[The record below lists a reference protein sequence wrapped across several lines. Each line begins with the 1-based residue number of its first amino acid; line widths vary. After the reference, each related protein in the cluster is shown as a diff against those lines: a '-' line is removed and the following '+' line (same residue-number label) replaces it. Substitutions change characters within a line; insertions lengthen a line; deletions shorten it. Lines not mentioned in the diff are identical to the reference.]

1 MKQNRKFAL
10 STIALLIQ
18 VAIATQANAEAREIP
33 VNKTT
38 DYIGLITNDE
48 EQVWTDDSI
57 IVNKY
62 IQPYWE
68 KNKPHRKL
76 GVVTT
81 GKGDNGNLEVN
92 GFYGILSYAERELN
106 YKPELYIKSNN
117 DIIFN
122 NNFQSVYIQ
131 PYSNTVNLEAKGKI
145 DFNLNLLEKAAD
157 DKGNEYLVNDKSLV
171 RYINY
176 TSDNSK
182 GSLSL
187 TSKKGNHLN
196 LKAKIHNGIHHS
208 GIVNHLNTNVNLTAT
223 EGDNVISLNAQ
234 LMDEIA
240 DPANFSTSSYLR
252 GIETAFKSHT
262 TLVGENNK
270 VSITTE
276 GNGLGLGLGKR
287 NPSNDSPYSGHTTGI
302 FVNNQS
308 NNLTDPTIDKF
319 SSVNLKATKGNNE
332 VDINVRNHSSV
343 KGIVAIQ
350 NAKATIEAEEGNN
363 IIKVRNPDLNT
374 PIEKAEGE
382 HYRAGIQSATDTKV
396 TLTAKN
402 NIVEVSGNLMNQ
414 EGFQVFAN
422 ASITA
427 TAKENNEIT
436 VENAA
441 YSSDGVATLI
451 PQANDRP
458 SLTNDGNKIILEAGK
473 DNIIT
478 MRATDAD
485 MDYLENST
493 VLKETDYYKDKKGS
507 NGIFSA
513 GDKSLV
519 KLTGENNYILTEL
532 SDKARA
538 FKHNGVM
545 SQDGAKVEITA
556 KEDNAIAGANNGSNA
571 NTQATVTIDGKNNT
585 ILAFQNGMKAFGKGK
600 QTVTATEKNEI
611 IGGETG
617 VLTANEDSSVTLKGE
632 NNKVSAKLGL
642 YAFDQSQ
649 QTLTATEDNTIN
661 VKHEGIKSENKATIN
676 LTATNKN
683 SINSTAEN
691 SQGIVT
697 LNEGKVSLGA
707 NENVIS
713 AKLKGIESDSKSTVT
728 LTAGDKNEIKDA
740 QFGIYS
746 LNESHV
752 SLSSKN
758 QNTIESTNVGS
769 YAQDKGIINI
779 DGKDNHISGGN
790 FALVSDKSGKQTVIA
805 TNGNKITS
813 RESGIYANENS
824 SVSLTASNNIINSTN
839 VGISSLN
846 NAKVDVN
853 GQIKLSSKIAN
864 HASTE
869 GRINLNYAD
878 KSEITGATISNGG
891 NIAIKPLDL
900 SHHMVTLTGDVLAV
914 NKGKVELDFTPN
926 SRLVGRLDNFSGLTD
941 SKHKDLFDQY
951 VTKLDSKSAG
961 EINLNLAKDALWT
974 MTGQSWMDK
983 LSGEGTVDFDSNSKT
998 SGRALH
1004 IGELVGANKFLM
1016 HLNKDGIHSD
1026 MLYVKKGTSTPQEV
1040 VVKNL
1045 SEVLDSMNYGDRLR
1059 FATVRENSG
1068 NEFVNGKKYIDDT
1081 HLMEQALTVE
1091 YSDHKTDPS
1100 NNDDYNR
1107 RFNGETMT
1115 AEKAGN
1121 TDVDAMYGGEHR
1133 KNVYLVKQ
1141 ATGNPSRN
1149 VKNINDMFDSTAH
1162 YVFTLDTY
1170 TKREGER
1177 AFSTLDKKEGD
1188 WIRLT
1193 HTRVIQSDAFRFH
1206 NNDFEIGYDRFS
1218 LNEQEKKRKWGIS
1231 FDYGHGRTS
1240 LWNTFGKG
1248 RIRKYEL
1255 ALYNTTQYIDKEGD
1269 ETGYIDNVLKIGKLR
1284 NRVIARNHMG
1294 KLWGTGKYSN
1304 TLFSIS
1310 TEYGRRKFLDDDKLW
1325 RITPQVQL
1333 QYSYLR
1339 GAGYRLDNGINVNLS
1354 HVNSLIGRLGLD
1366 VVRKFDEGK
1375 KLFYIKGNILH
1386 EFLGSR
1392 SFKAFEGNSNYA
1404 QKWNTRGT
1412 WYSAGLG
1419 YNARTGKKTN
1429 VFADAEKEFSG
1440 GKKGSYNI
1448 RLSVSHQFD

>member
-1026 MLYVKKGTSTPQEV
+1026 MLYVKK
-1040 VVKNL
+1040 
-1045 SEVLDSMNYGDRLR
+1045 
-1059 FATVRENSG
+1059 
-1068 NEFVNGKKYIDDT
+1068 
-1081 HLMEQALTVE
+1081 
-1091 YSDHKTDPS
+1091 
-1100 NNDDYNR
+1100 
-1107 RFNGETMT
+1107 
-1115 AEKAGN
+1115 
-1121 TDVDAMYGGEHR
+1121 
-1133 KNVYLVKQ
+1133 
-1141 ATGNPSRN
+1141 RN
-1149 VKNINDMFDSTAH
+1149 VHSARSRRQKSVRSA
-1162 YVFTLDTY
+1162 
-1170 TKREGER
+1170 R
-1177 AFSTLDKKEGD
+1177 
-1188 WIRLT
+1188 
-1193 HTRVIQSDAFRFH
+1193 Q
-1206 NNDFEIGYDRFS
+1206 
-1218 LNEQEKKRKWGIS
+1218 
-1231 FDYGHGRTS
+1231 
-1240 LWNTFGKG
+1240 
-1248 RIRKYEL
+1248 YEL
-1255 ALYNTTQYIDKEGD
+1255 RRPPAFCDC
-1269 ETGYIDNVLKIGKLR
+1269 
-1284 NRVIARNHMG
+1284 
-1294 KLWGTGKYSN
+1294 S
-1304 TLFSIS
+1304 
-1310 TEYGRRKFLDDDKLW
+1310 RKF
-1325 RITPQVQL
+1325 RQ
-1333 QYSYLR
+1333 
-1339 GAGYRLDNGINVNLS
+1339 
-1354 HVNSLIGRLGLD
+1354 
-1366 VVRKFDEGK
+1366 
-1375 KLFYIKGNILH
+1375 
-1386 EFLGSR
+1386 
-1392 SFKAFEGNSNYA
+1392 
-1404 QKWNTRGT
+1404 
-1412 WYSAGLG
+1412 
-1419 YNARTGKKTN
+1419 
-1429 VFADAEKEFSG
+1429 
-1440 GKKGSYNI
+1440 
-1448 RLSVSHQFD
+1448 

>member
-18 VAIATQANAEAREIP
+18 SVVAMQANAEAREIP

-92 GFYGILSYAERELN
+92 GFYGILSYADRGLE

-117 DIIFN
+117 DITFN

-131 PYSNTVNLEAKGKI
+131 PHSNSVNLEAKGKI
-145 DFNLNLLEKAAD
+145 DFNLNLLEKALD
-157 DKGNEYLVNDKSLV
+157 SNKQEYLVNDKSLV
-171 RYINY
+171 KYLNY
-176 TSDNSK
+176 TTDGTK

-187 TSKKGNHLN
+187 TSKLGNHLN
-196 LKAKIHNGIHHS
+196 LNAKIHKGIHHS

-223 EGDNVISLNAQ
+223 EGDNVISLNGQ
-234 LMDEIA
+234 LMDNIT
-240 DPANFSTSSYLR
+240 DSNNFTSSSYLS

-262 TLVGENNK
+262 NLTGENNRI
-270 VSITTE
+270 SITTK
-276 GNGLGLGLGKR
+276 GGGLGLGKR
-287 NPSNDSPYSGHTTGI
+287 NPTDASPYSDHTTGI
-302 FVNNQS
+302 FVNNQPS
-308 NNLTDPTIDKF
+308 NLTDPTIDKF
-319 SSVNLKATKGNNE
+319 SSVSLKATKGNNE

-343 KGIVAIQ
+343 KGIIATH
-350 NAKATIEAEEGNN
+350 NSKATLEAEEGNN
-363 IIKVRNPDLNT
+363 IIKVKNPDLNT
-374 PIEKAEGE
+374 PIERAEGE
-382 HYRAGIQSATDTKV
+382 HYRTGIQSSTDSQV

-402 NIVEVSGNLMNQ
+402 NIVEVGGNPMYE
-414 EGFQVFAN
+414 EGLQVSAN
-422 ASITA
+422 SSITA

-441 YSSDGVATLI
+441 YGSDGVSTLI
-451 PQANDRP
+451 PQANGRP

-478 MRATDAD
+478 MKATDAD
-485 MDYLENST
+485 MDYLENSA
-493 VLKETDYYKDKKGS
+493 VLKETGFYKDKKGS
-507 NGIFSA
+507 NGILSA
-513 GDKSLV
+513 GETSLV
-519 KLTGENNYILTEL
+519 KLTGENNYVITDL

-538 FKHNGVM
+538 FEHNGVI

-556 KEDNAIAGANNGSNA
+556 TENNAIAGANDGSNA
-571 NTQATVTIDGKNNT
+571 HTQATVTIDGKNNT
-585 ILAFQNGMKAFGKGK
+585 ILAFQNGMKAFGKGQ
-600 QTVTATEKNEI
+600 QTVTASEKNEI
-611 IGGETG
+611 IGGGTG
-617 VLTANEDSSVTLKGE
+617 VWTRHEGSHIALNGKENQVSS
-632 NNKVSAKLGL
+632 KLGL
-642 YAFDQSQ
+642 YASEKSQ
-649 QTLTATEDNTIN
+649 QTLKAEDKNEINGSNVAIYSDDSTINLDSQKSNIVNLNVNSKADKTVNIFASNNGSILLTAKEDNTIN
-661 VKHEGIKSENKATIN
+661 AKHEGIKSDTKASVTLAAGSNTIN
-676 LTATNKN
+676 ASET
-683 SINSTAEN
+683 
-691 SQGIVT
+691 
-697 LNEGKVSLGA
+697 
-707 NENVIS
+707 
-713 AKLKGIESDSKSTVT
+713 
-728 LTAGDKNEIKDA
+728 
-740 QFGIYS
+740 GIYS
-746 LNESHV
+746 LNS
-752 SLSSKN
+752 
-758 QNTIESTNVGS
+758 
-769 YAQDKGIINI
+769 
-779 DGKDNHISGGN
+779 
-790 FALVSDKSGKQTVIA
+790 
-805 TNGNKITS
+805 
-813 RESGIYANENS
+813 
-824 SVSLTASNNIINSTN
+824 
-839 VGISSLN
+839 
-846 NAKVDVN
+846 AKVDVN

-878 KSEITGATISNGG
+878 KSEITGATLSNGG
-891 NIAIKPLDL
+891 NIAIKPLDF
-900 SHHMVTLTGDVLAV
+900 STHTMALTGDVLSV
-914 NKGKVELDFTPN
+914 NKGKVELNLTPN
-926 SRLVGRLDNFSGLTD
+926 SHLVGRLDNFAKFD
-941 SKHKDLFDQY
+941 HPEHKNLFNRYVNDLDA
-951 VTKLDSKSAG
+951 KSAG
-961 EINLNLAKDALWT
+961 TINLNLAKDAVWT

-1004 IGELVGANKFLM
+1004 IGELAGANKFLM

-1045 SEVLDSMNYGDRLR
+1045 SEVLDSMNYGERLR
-1059 FATVRENSG
+1059 FATVTDSK

-1081 HLMEQALTVE
+1081 HLMEDALTVE
-1091 YSDHKTDPS
+1091 YSAHNGDK
-1100 NNDDYNR
+1100 NNEDAYNKS
-1107 RFNGETMT
+1107 FNGSEMT
-1115 AEKAGN
+1115 TEKAGN
-1121 TDVDAMYGGEHR
+1121 NYIDQTYAGGNR
-1133 KNVYLVKQ
+1133 QNVYLVKQ

-1149 VKNINDMFDSTAH
+1149 IKNINDMFDSTAH
-1162 YVFTLDTY
+1162 YAFTLDTY

-1193 HTRVIQSDAFRFH
+1193 HTRLIQSNAFRFH

-1240 LWNTFGKG
+1240 LWNAFGKG
-1248 RIRKYEL
+1248 KIRKYEL

-1294 KLWGTGKYSN
+1294 QLWGKGKYSN

-1325 RITPQVQL
+1325 RITPQAQL

-1392 SFKAFEGNSNYA
+1392 SFRAFEGNSDYA

-1419 YNARTGKKTN
+1419 YNVRTGKKTN

>member
-18 VAIATQANAEAREIP
+18 SVVAMQANAEAREIS
-33 VNKTT
+33 VDKTT

-92 GFYGILSYAERELN
+92 GFYGILSYADRGLE

-117 DIIFN
+117 DITFN

-131 PYSNTVNLEAKGKI
+131 PHSNSVNLEAKGKI
-145 DFNLNLLEKAAD
+145 DFNLNLLEKALD
-157 DKGNEYLVNDKSLV
+157 SNKQEYLVNDKSLV
-171 RYINY
+171 KYLNY
-176 TSDNSK
+176 TTDGTK

-187 TSKKGNHLN
+187 TSKLGNHLN
-196 LKAKIHNGIHHS
+196 LNAKIHKGIHHS
-208 GIVNHLNTNVNLTAT
+208 GIVNYLNTNVNLTAA
-223 EGDNVISLNAQ
+223 EGDNVISLNGQ
-234 LMDEIA
+234 LMDNIT
-240 DPANFSTSSYLR
+240 DSNNFTSSSYLS

-262 TLVGENNK
+262 NLTGENNRI
-270 VSITTE
+270 SITTK
-276 GNGLGLGLGKR
+276 GGGLGLGKR
-287 NPSNDSPYSGHTTGI
+287 NPTDASPYSDHTTGI
-302 FVNNQS
+302 FVNNQPS
-308 NNLTDPTIDKF
+308 NLTDPTIDKF
-319 SSVNLKATKGNNE
+319 SSVSLKATKGNNE

-343 KGIVAIQ
+343 KGIIATH
-350 NAKATIEAEEGNN
+350 NSKATLEAEEGNN
-363 IIKVRNPDLNT
+363 IIKVKNPDLNT
-374 PIEKAEGE
+374 PIERAEGE
-382 HYRAGIQSATDTKV
+382 HYRTGIQSSTDSQV

-402 NIVEVSGNLMNQ
+402 NIVEVGGNPMYE
-414 EGFQVFAN
+414 EGLQVSAN
-422 ASITA
+422 SSITA

-441 YSSDGVATLI
+441 YNSDGLATLI

-478 MRATDAD
+478 MKATDAD
-485 MDYLENST
+485 MDYLENSA
-493 VLKETDYYKDKKGS
+493 VLKETDHYKGKKGS
-507 NGIFSA
+507 NGILSA

-519 KLTGENNYILTEL
+519 KLTGKNNYILTEL

-538 FKHNGVM
+538 FEHNGVV
-545 SQDGAKVEITA
+545 SQDGAKVGITA
-556 KEDNAIAGANNGSNA
+556 KEDNAIAGANDGSNA
-571 NTQATVTIDGKNNT
+571 HTQATVTIDGKNNT
-585 ILAFQNGMKAFGKGK
+585 ILAFQNGMKAFGKGQ
-600 QTVTATEKNEI
+600 QTVTASEKNEI
-611 IGGETG
+611 IGGGTG
-617 VLTANEDSSVTLKGE
+617 VWTRHEGSHIALNGKENQVSS
-632 NNKVSAKLGL
+632 KLGL
-642 YAFDQSQ
+642 YASEKSQ
-649 QTLTATEDNTIN
+649 QTLKAEDKNEINGSNVAIYSDDSTINLDSQKSNIVNLNVNSKADKTVNIFASNNGSILLTAKEDNTIN
-661 VKHEGIKSENKATIN
+661 AKHEGIKSDTKASVTLAARNNTIN
-676 LTATNKN
+676 ASET
-683 SINSTAEN
+683 
-691 SQGIVT
+691 
-697 LNEGKVSLGA
+697 
-707 NENVIS
+707 
-713 AKLKGIESDSKSTVT
+713 
-728 LTAGDKNEIKDA
+728 
-740 QFGIYS
+740 GIYS
-746 LNESHV
+746 LNS
-752 SLSSKN
+752 
-758 QNTIESTNVGS
+758 
-769 YAQDKGIINI
+769 A
-779 DGKDNHISGGN
+779 
-790 FALVSDKSGKQTVIA
+790 
-805 TNGNKITS
+805 KI
-813 RESGIYANENS
+813 
-824 SVSLTASNNIINSTN
+824 
-839 VGISSLN
+839 
-846 NAKVDVN
+846 DVN

-878 KSEITGATISNGG
+878 KSEITGATIANGG
-891 NIAIKPLDL
+891 NIAIKPLNF
-900 SHHMVTLTGDVLAV
+900 STNTMTLTGDVLSA
-914 NKGKVELDFTPN
+914 NNGKVELDFTPN
-926 SRLVGRLDNFSGLTD
+926 SHLVGRLDNFAGLNNPT
-941 SKHKDLFDQY
+941 HKDLFNRY
-951 VTKLDSKSAG
+951 VNNLEGKSAG

-1004 IGELVGANKFLM
+1004 IGELAGANKFLM

-1121 TDVDAMYGGEHR
+1121 TDVDAMYGSEHR

-1141 ATGNPSRN
+1141 TTGNPSRN

-1162 YVFTLDTY
+1162 YAFTLDTY

-1193 HTRVIQSDAFRFH
+1193 HTRLIQSNAFRFH

-1248 RIRKYEL
+1248 KIRKYEL

-1294 KLWGTGKYSN
+1294 QLWGKGKYSN

-1325 RITPQVQL
+1325 RITPQAQL

-1366 VVRKFDEGK
+1366 VVRKFDEDK
-1375 KLFYIKGNILH
+1375 KLFYVKGNILH

-1392 SFKAFEGNSNYA
+1392 SFKAFEGNSSYA

>member
-18 VAIATQANAEAREIP
+18 AALCFDVNAAEYEVEDVNYVGLYDDPQRPGPVATWKGDKITVANYIA
-33 VNKTT
+33 
-38 DYIGLITNDE
+38 
-48 EQVWTDDSI
+48 
-57 IVNKY
+57 
-62 IQPYWE
+62 PYWE
-68 KNKPHRKL
+68 KNKDWRKL
-76 GVVTT
+76 ELITT
-81 GKGDNGNLEVN
+81 GKNDNGNLAVN
-92 GFYGILSYAERELN
+92 GSYGILSYADKELE
-106 YKPELYIKSNN
+106 YKPELLLKSNN
-117 DIIFN
+117 DILFKN
-122 NNFQSVYIQ
+122 NLQSVEIN
-131 PYSNTVNLEAKGKI
+131 PYSNDVKLEAEGKI
-145 DFNLNLLEKAAD
+145 DFNLDIAEKALTQQGQ
-157 DKGNEYLVNDKSLV
+157 KFLVNDKSLV
-171 RYINY
+171 KYLNY
-176 TSDNSK
+176 TTDGTK

-187 TSKKGNHLN
+187 TSKLGNHLN
-196 LKAKIHNGIHHS
+196 LNAKIHKGIHHS

-223 EGDNVISLNAQ
+223 EGDNVISLNGQ
-234 LMDEIA
+234 LMDKIA
-240 DPANFSTSSYLR
+240 DPTNFSTSSYLR

-262 TLVGENNK
+262 KLTGENNK
-270 VSITTE
+270 ISIKTE
-276 GNGLGLGLGKR
+276 GDGLGLGKL
-287 NPSNDSPYSGHTTGI
+287 NPTNTNPYSGHTTGI
-302 FVNNQS
+302 FINNQP
-308 NNLTDPTIDKF
+308 NNLNQPTIDEF

-343 KGIVAIQ
+343 KGIIATH
-350 NAKATIEAEEGNN
+350 NAKATLEAEEGNN
-363 IIKVRNPDLNT
+363 IIKVKNPDLKT
-374 PIEKAEGE
+374 PIERAEGE
-382 HYRAGIQSATDTKV
+382 HFRTGVQSSTDSQI
-396 TLTAKN
+396 TLIAKN
-402 NIVEVSGNLMNQ
+402 NIVEVSGNPMYQ
-414 EGFQVFAN
+414 EGLQVDSN
-422 ASITA
+422 SSITA

-441 YSSDGVATLI
+441 YGSDGVSTLI
-451 PQANDRP
+451 PQANGRP

-473 DNIIT
+473 DNVIT
-478 MRATDAD
+478 MKATDAD
-485 MDYLENST
+485 MDYLENSA
-493 VLKETDYYKDKKGS
+493 VLKETGFYKDKKGS
-507 NGIFSA
+507 NGILSA
-513 GDKSLV
+513 GETSLV
-519 KLTGENNYILTEL
+519 KLTGENNYVITDL

-538 FKHNGVM
+538 FEHNGVI

-571 NTQATVTIDGKNNT
+571 YTQATVTIDGKNNT
-585 ILAFQNGMKAFGKGK
+585 ILAFQNAMRAFGKGK

-617 VLTANEDSSVTLKGE
+617 VWTAGEDSSVTLKGE

-728 LTAGDKNEIKDA
+728 LTAGHKNEIKDA

-779 DGKDNHISGGN
+779 DSKDNHISGGN

-805 TNGNKITS
+805 TNENKITS
-813 RESGIYANENS
+813 RESGIYANGNS

-846 NAKVDVN
+846 NATIDVN

-864 HASTE
+864 HASTD
-869 GRINLNYAD
+869 GSIKLNYAN
-878 KSEITGATISNGG
+878 KSEITGATLSNGG
-891 NIAIKPLDL
+891 NIAIKPLDF
-900 SHHMVTLTGDVLAV
+900 STHTMALTGDVLSV
-914 NKGKVELDFTPN
+914 NKGKVELNLTPN
-926 SRLVGRLDNFSGLTD
+926 SHLVGRLDNFAKFD
-941 SKHKDLFDQY
+941 HPEHKNLFNRYVNDLDA
-951 VTKLDSKSAG
+951 KSAG
-961 EINLNLAKDALWT
+961 TINLNLAKDAVWT
-974 MTGQSWMDK
+974 MTGQSWLDK
-983 LSGEGTVDFDSNSKT
+983 LEGQGTIDFNNDAKT

-1004 IGELVGANKFLM
+1004 IGELAGANKFLM

-1100 NNDDYNR
+1100 NNEDYNR

-1121 TDVDAMYGGEHR
+1121 TDVDTMYGSEHR

-1149 VKNINDMFDSTAH
+1149 GKNINDMFDSTAH
-1162 YVFTLDTY
+1162 YAFTLDTY

-1193 HTRVIQSDAFRFH
+1193 HTRLIQSNAFRFH

-1248 RIRKYEL
+1248 KIRKYEL

-1294 KLWGTGKYSN
+1294 QLWGEGKYSN

>member
-18 VAIATQANAEAREIP
+18 SALCFEAEAHEYTNIQEMEWVSLFSDPQR
-33 VNKTT
+33 
-38 DYIGLITNDE
+38 DDDSLITLKDE
-48 EQVWTDDSI
+48 KITVKNY
-57 IVNKY
+57 IVPWWKKGENF
-62 IQPYWE
+62 
-68 KNKPHRKL
+68 RKL
-76 GVVTT
+76 ELITT
-81 GKGDNGNLEVN
+81 GKNDNGNLTVK
-92 GFYGILSYAERELN
+92 GSYGILSYADKELE
-106 YKPELYIKSNN
+106 YKPELLLKSNN
-117 DIIFN
+117 DILFKN
-122 NNFQSVYIQ
+122 NLQSVEIN
-131 PYSNTVNLEAKGKI
+131 PYSNDVKLEAEGKI
-145 DFNLNLLEKAAD
+145 DFNLDIAEKALTQQ
-157 DKGNEYLVNDKSLV
+157 GQEFLVNDKSLIK
-171 RYINY
+171 YLNY
-176 TSDNSK
+176 TTDGTK

-187 TSKKGNHLN
+187 TSKLGNHLN
-196 LKAKIHNGIHHS
+196 LNAKIHKGIHHS
-208 GIVNHLNTNVNLTAT
+208 GIVNYLNTNVNLTAT
-223 EGDNVISLNAQ
+223 EGDNVISLNGQ
-234 LMDEIA
+234 LMDNIT
-240 DPANFSTSSYLR
+240 DSNNFTSSSYLS

-262 TLVGENNK
+262 NLTGENNRI
-270 VSITTE
+270 SITTK
-276 GNGLGLGLGKR
+276 GGGLGLGKR
-287 NPSNDSPYSGHTTGI
+287 NPTDASPYSDHTTGI
-302 FVNNQS
+302 FVNNQPS
-308 NNLTDPTIDKF
+308 NLTDPTIDKF

-343 KGIVAIQ
+343 KGIIATH
-350 NAKATIEAEEGNN
+350 NAKATLEAEEGNN
-363 IIKVRNPDLNT
+363 IIRVKNPDLNT

-382 HYRAGIQSATDTKV
+382 HYRTGIQSGTDSKV
-396 TLTAKN
+396 TLIAKN
-402 NIVEVSGNLMNQ
+402 NIVEVAGNPMYQ
-414 EGFQVFAN
+414 EGVQVFSN
-422 ASITA
+422 SSIIA
-427 TAKENNEIT
+427 KAKENNEIT
-436 VENAA
+436 VENAV
-441 YSSDGVATLI
+441 YGSDGVATLK

-478 MRATDAD
+478 MKATDAD
-485 MDYLENST
+485 MDYLRNST
-493 VLKETDYYKDKKGS
+493 VLKETGFYKDKKGS
-507 NGIFSA
+507 NGILSA
-513 GDKSLV
+513 GDTSLV
-519 KLTGENNYILTEL
+519 KLTGENNYVITEL
-532 SDKARA
+532 SGKARA
-538 FKHNGVM
+538 FEHNGLI

-556 KEDNAIAGANNGSNA
+556 KEDNAIAGASNGSNA
-571 NTQATVTIDGKNNT
+571 YTQATVTINGKNNT
-585 ILAFQNGMKAFGKGK
+585 ILAFQNAMKVSGKGK

-611 IGGETG
+611 IGGG
-617 VLTANEDSSVTLKGE
+617 VGVWTIHEGSNITLNG
-632 NNKVSAKLGL
+632 NVNQVSGKSGL
-642 YAFDQSQ
+642 YASEKSH
-649 QTLTATEDNTIN
+649 QTLKAEDKNEINGSNIAIYSDDSTINLDSQKSNIVNLNVNSKADKTVNIFASNNGSISLTAKEDNTIN
-661 VKHEGIKSENKATIN
+661 AKHEGIKSDTKASVTLAARNNTIN
-676 LTATNKN
+676 ASET
-683 SINSTAEN
+683 
-691 SQGIVT
+691 
-697 LNEGKVSLGA
+697 
-707 NENVIS
+707 
-713 AKLKGIESDSKSTVT
+713 
-728 LTAGDKNEIKDA
+728 
-740 QFGIYS
+740 GIYS
-746 LNESHV
+746 LNS
-752 SLSSKN
+752 
-758 QNTIESTNVGS
+758 
-769 YAQDKGIINI
+769 A
-779 DGKDNHISGGN
+779 
-790 FALVSDKSGKQTVIA
+790 
-805 TNGNKITS
+805 KI
-813 RESGIYANENS
+813 
-824 SVSLTASNNIINSTN
+824 
-839 VGISSLN
+839 
-846 NAKVDVN
+846 DVN

-878 KSEITGATISNGG
+878 KSEITGATIANGG
-891 NIAIKPLDL
+891 NIAIKPLNF
-900 SHHMVTLTGDVLAV
+900 STNTMTLTGDVLSA
-914 NKGKVELDFTPN
+914 NNGKVELDFTPN
-926 SRLVGRLDNFSGLTD
+926 SHLVGRLDNFAGLNNPT
-941 SKHKDLFDQY
+941 HKDLFNRY
-951 VTKLDSKSAG
+951 VNNLEGKNAG
-961 EINLNLAKDALWT
+961 TINLNLAKDALWT

-1004 IGELVGANKFLM
+1004 IGELAGANKFLM

-1045 SEVLDSMNYGDRLR
+1045 SEVLDSMNYGERLR
-1059 FATVRENSG
+1059 FATVTDSK

-1081 HLMEQALTVE
+1081 HLMEDALTVE
-1091 YSDHKTDPS
+1091 YSAHNGDK
-1100 NNDDYNR
+1100 NNEDAYNKS
-1107 RFNGETMT
+1107 FNGSEMT
-1115 AEKAGN
+1115 TEKAGN
-1121 TDVDAMYGGEHR
+1121 NYIDQTYAGGNR
-1133 KNVYLVKQ
+1133 QNVYLVKQ

-1162 YVFTLDTY
+1162 YAFTLDTY

-1193 HTRVIQSDAFRFH
+1193 HTRLIQSNAFRFH

-1284 NRVIARNHMG
+1284 NRMIARNHMG

-1339 GAGYRLDNGINVNLS
+1339 GAGYRLDNGISVNLS
-1354 HVNSLIGRLGLD
+1354 HANSLIGRLGLD
-1366 VVRKFDEGK
+1366 VVRKFDEDK
-1375 KLFYIKGNILH
+1375 KLFYVKGNILH

-1392 SFKAFEGNSNYA
+1392 SFKAFEGNSSYA

-1412 WYSAGLG
+1412 WYSVGLG